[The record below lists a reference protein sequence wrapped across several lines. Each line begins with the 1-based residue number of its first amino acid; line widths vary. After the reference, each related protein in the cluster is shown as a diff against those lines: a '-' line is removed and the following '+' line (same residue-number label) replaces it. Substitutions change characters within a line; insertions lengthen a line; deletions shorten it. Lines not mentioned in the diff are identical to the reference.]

1 MKALRF
7 LCILTALSA
16 LFLLCACGTEKQP
29 GDTPDDFA
37 FSIVWGCYG
46 QSSYDSRT
54 GKLVKTTYTSDA
66 DKFTAYVKL
75 TEEQL
80 NEIYRILFY
89 DTDIT
94 GYPDEYDPF
103 LDPVTG
109 TSLMSRPTGTVI
121 ISATANGVT
130 KTVTCKNI
138 ALGEPDRCPSEEGKA
153 FLTAK
158 SRIAAVIKSLPEWEA
173 FPDYEVHF
181 E

>member
-1 MKALRF
+1 MKAIRF
-7 LCILTALSA
+7 LSLLLALSM
-16 LFLLCACGTEKQP
+16 LFLFCACGTEKKP
-29 GDTPDDFA
+29 DNSSDDFA

-46 QSSYDSRT
+46 QSSYDSLT

-66 DKFTAYVKL
+66 GKYTAYVKL

-80 NEIYRILFY
+80 NGIYRMLFY
-89 DTDIT
+89 DIDIT

-103 LDPVTG
+103 RDPATG
-109 TSLMSRPTGTVI
+109 KGIVSSPSNTVI

-138 ALGEPDRCPSEEGKA
+138 AISSPDKCPSEEGKA

-158 SRIAAVIKSLPEWEA
+158 MQIVAVITSLPEWEA
-173 FPDYEVHF
+173 FPDYEVYF
-181 E
+181 D